1 MVPGKEDPTPHHLFS
16 LPCLALQSF
25 NNQWYSWEQMLH
37 THQQGMGKNLPSQQW
52 VILSNLLVR
61 FSSEPPRLHLISFPQ
76 LWCLTLHKIFL
87 FQLIIPINQ
96 ALGFL
101 IKLTVWHLLFRES
114 SKRVDWGQRLGYVS
128 ITYVLCLNFP
138 LSPCAHFW
146 EVGRTISPLR
156 SHF

>member
-37 THQQGMGKNLPSQQW
+37 THQQGMGKNLLSQQW
-52 VILSNLLVR
+52 VVLSNFLVR
-61 FSSEPPRLHLISFPQ
+61 FSSESPRLHLISFPQ

-96 ALGFL
+96 SLGFL
-101 IKLTVWHLLFRES
+101 IKLTLYDTFFSERA
-114 SKRVDWGQRLGYVS
+114 VDWGQRLGYVS
-128 ITYVLCLNFP
+128 ITFVPCLNFP
-138 LSPCAHFW
+138 LSPRAHFW
-146 EVGRTISPLR
+146 DMGRTISPLQNA
-156 SHF
+156 F